1 MPTATDD
8 VIRMILGGT
17 YNVGGKPMS
26 NVFHFADTG
35 AGGISDASFIS
46 NMGTILENIYG
57 DVASQMSDK
66 YIFTNIAM
74 QNLTQALII
83 GTIPWPTF
91 TTGSTVSP
99 IDVAQMCGLV
109 RMITPKPR
117 VQGRIYLPGFPE
129 ASVANSALNNDVQV
143 AMADLGVNLL
153 APRAL
158 GGSELTYCVYN
169 QILKTFVLPTST
181 AFGVST
187 RGLNRRKLA

>member
-1 MPTATDD
+1 MPTVTND
-8 VIRMILGGT
+8 VIRAILGFT
-17 YNVGGKPMS
+17 YNVGGRPMS

-35 AGGISDASFIS
+35 PGGILDSDFI
-46 NMGTILENIYG
+46 NTFGAIAENIY
-57 DVASQMSDK
+57 APIANEQSNQLFF
-66 YIFTNIAM
+66 INIAL

-91 TTGSTVSP
+91 TTGSIAGP
-99 IDVAQMCGLV
+99 IDVAQMAGLI

-117 VQGRIYLPGFPE
+117 IQGRVFAPGFPE
-129 ASVANSALNNDVQV
+129 SGVANSAFQTSVQV

-158 GGSELTYCVYN
+158 GTSEITYCVFN
-169 QILKTFVLPTST
+169 QVLKTFTLPTST
-181 AFGVST
+181 AFGIST